1 MSSSM
6 PGTND
11 KLASSPATT
20 HWAQIGEST
29 FVAGMWL
36 LFHVHRVLG
45 RWPFLLCLYP
55 VILYYWLS
63 KPIARRSS
71 LEYLR
76 YMQAAHGVWHASP
89 GWRQSLQHFRMFA
102 QVILDKMLA
111 ISGSY
116 PASRV
121 RISGHEA
128 ILDLIARGQGGVFVT
143 AHMGCIE
150 LCQVLAEKRK
160 GLRLNVLVHTKHAE
174 QFNRVLDRLS
184 PDNKVRFLQV
194 TDFNAATAMMLSE
207 RVAQGEF
214 IAIAGDRVPVQKS
227 KTTSAQFLGHEAPFP
242 SGPYVIAALL
252 KCPLFLMTCTH
263 VDNVNGNGKGYALRI
278 SELAAQ
284 VELPRARRD
293 AAIADYAAKYAH
305 SVEERLVAAPF
316 DWFNFFP
323 FWTQADHAG
332 DAAAPA
338 QQQR

>member
-1 MSSSM
+1 MNSSM
-6 PGTND
+6 HGTDD
-11 KLASSPATT
+11 KPAESAAPT

-36 LFHVHRVLG
+36 LFQVHRVLG

-55 VILYYWLS
+55 VVTYYWLS
-63 KPIARRSS
+63 RPVARRSS

-76 YMQAAHGVWHASP
+76 RMQDAHGLWKSTP
-89 GWRQSLQHFRMFA
+89 GWRQSLAHFRMFA

-116 PASRV
+116 PAARV
-121 RISGHEA
+121 NISGHEA
-128 ILDLIARGQGGVFVT
+128 ILELIARGQGGVFVT

-227 KTTSAQFLGHEAPFP
+227 KTTSAQFLDHEAPFP

-263 VDNVNGNGKGYALRI
+263 MDNINGNGKRYALRI

-284 VELPRARRD
+284 VELPRARRA

-305 SVEERLVAAPF
+305 AVEERLVAAPF

>member
-194 TDFNAATAMMLSE
+194 TEFNAATAMMLSE

-227 KTTSAQFLGHEAPFP
+227 KVTSAPFLGHEAAFP

-263 VDNVNGNGKGYALRI
+263 AGDGYALRI

-293 AAIADYAAKYAH
+293 QAIAHYAGKYATA
-305 SVEERLVAAPF
+305 VEEQLMAAPF

-323 FWTQADHAG
+323 FWAQTG
-332 DAAAPA
+332 DAAPA
-338 QQQR
+338 AASPKQP